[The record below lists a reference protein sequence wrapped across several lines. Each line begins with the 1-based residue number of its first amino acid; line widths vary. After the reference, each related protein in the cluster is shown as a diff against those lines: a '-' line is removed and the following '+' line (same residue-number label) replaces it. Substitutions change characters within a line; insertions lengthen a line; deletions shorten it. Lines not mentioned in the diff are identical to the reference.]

1 MMTYS
6 SLKLELAPF
15 FFQLNMDETMGRRT
29 VGGLLLTK
37 GGSILVYREDSPRHK
52 ATACCTR
59 TGCSSKLFRDKEKK
73 MRRPTKEAVIPQRSL
88 LVSGS
93 NRLLPQGRMAYGSR
107 RNAAGTCSETGNR
120 PRRETA
126 GQDLLDHLKER
137 VNSSRKRSLS
147 GGSSPSSSNTSSA
160 GSLSSSSR
168 SISRQ
173 LHRSVPKTRKD
184 GGTNGSNARMRSDSG
199 GNSGANVHRRADL
212 QGPTGR
218 FVSQSLLRHRS
229 RNQEEPV
236 SHLENSLND
245 STEYWRFGVDESDE
259 VRLSIDASSDRHRG
273 MRMDIDDMSYEE
285 LLALGETIGTVSTG
299 LPEDELSN
307 CLKRIHYVPSA
318 STSHE
323 DGDIK
328 CIICQEEYLPAEEV
342 AEMACKHYYHL
353 ACIQQW
359 LRQKN
364 WCPICKSVGSAT
376 KH

>member
-73 MRRPTKEAVIPQRSL
+73 MRRPTKEAVIPQRSQ

-212 QGPTGR
+212 KGPTGR

-259 VRLSIDASSDRHRG
+259 VRLSIVTSI
-273 MRMDIDDMSYEE
+273 MDLQYPPCRCSENVLIIMSRKEC
-285 LLALGETIGTVSTG
+285 T
-299 LPEDELSN
+299 D
-307 CLKRIHYVPSA
+307 
-318 STSHE
+318 
-323 DGDIK
+323 
-328 CIICQEEYLPAEEV
+328 AEE
-342 AEMACKHYYHL
+342 MQSSCILLLTTLKH
-353 ACIQQW
+353 
-359 LRQKN
+359 R
-364 WCPICKSVGSAT
+364 V
-376 KH
+376 